1 MREEG
6 ARRGSEEVTKD
17 DTEIVSAVRTAL
29 VDKVGH
35 QRFDLWF
42 GAGTR
47 LELCD
52 GALAVVAPNWFF
64 RDWLASN
71 FRRDLEASCVA
82 VLGRCPTLDF
92 RVEEGS
98 SQPDDRPARLARA
111 AVQPSLPIQG
121 NLPVKGKQSAPPSAR
136 GNNGASPAGQVS
148 VRRPHFGFDSFVMG
162 PSNRLARAAAEM
174 VVERPGEMSPLV
186 VYGPTSVGKTH
197 LVEAICH
204 AARGARPGVS
214 AVYLTAEQFTAGF
227 LQALRGS
234 GLPSFR
240 QKHRGVALLV
250 IDDLQFFCGKNA
262 RYTQLELLYTIDSFL
277 RERRQIVFTSDRPPA
292 ELADLGQEMCTRL
305 EGGMVCRMESPDYE
319 TRLGILT
326 QMAGRFD
333 VRLPDDVRALVA
345 SRLTSHARELSGA
358 VCRLRATSQILGR
371 PIDLAMA
378 EEALVDLVRSG
389 SRLVRLPDIAKAV
402 CDTFGL
408 EPRSLQSSRKGKSV
422 SYPRMLAMWLARKHT
437 RAALSEIGQYF
448 GRRSHSTVIS
458 AQKRVE
464 TWLARSAPVELA
476 EGVCG
481 IDRAIQQVEQRLRA
495 G

>member
-1 MREEG
+1 M
-6 ARRGSEEVTKD
+6 
-17 DTEIVSAVRTAL
+17 EIVSAVRTAL
-29 VDKVGH
+29 VDKVGNE
-35 QRFDLWF
+35 RFDLWF

-47 LELCD
+47 FELCG
-52 GALAVVAPNWFF
+52 GALAIVAPNRFF

-71 FRRDLEASCVA
+71 FRRDLEAACLA
-82 VLGRCPTLDF
+82 VLGQCPTLDF
-92 RVEEGS
+92 RVETS
-98 SQPDDRPARLARA
+98 SPQPDDRPTQPPRLGTD
-111 AVQPSLPIQG
+111 QPLPAQG
-121 NLPVKGKQSAPPSAR
+121 PSHAKSKHPPGPSACA
-136 GNNGASPAGQVS
+136 GNGLSPAGQAHS
-148 VRRPHFGFDSFVMG
+148 RRPRYDFDSFVVG

-174 VVERPGEMSPLV
+174 VIERPGELSPLV
-186 VYGPTSVGKTH
+186 LYGPTSVGKTH

-204 AARGARPGVS
+204 AARSARQGAS
-214 AVYLTAEQFTAGF
+214 AIYLTAEQFTSGF

-240 QKHRGVALLV
+240 QKYRGVALLV

-277 RERRQIVFTSDRPPA
+277 RERRQIVFASDRPPS
-292 ELADLGQEMCTRL
+292 ELTDLGQDMCTRL
-305 EGGMVCRMESPDYE
+305 EGGMVCRIESPEYE

-326 QMAGRFD
+326 QMAKRFD

-345 SRLTSHARELSGA
+345 SRLTSHPRELSGA
-358 VCRLRATSQILGR
+358 VCRLRATSQALAR
-371 PIDLAMA
+371 PIDLALA
-378 EEALVDLVRSG
+378 EEALADLVRPAT
-389 SRLVRLPDIAKAV
+389 RLVRLPDIAKAV

-408 EPRSLQSSRKGKSV
+408 DPRSLQSSRKAKSV

-464 TWLARSAPVELA
+464 TWLARSAPMELA

-481 IDRAIQQVEQRLRA
+481 IDQAIRQVEQRLRA

>member
-1 MREEG
+1 
-6 ARRGSEEVTKD
+6 
-17 DTEIVSAVRTAL
+17 
-29 VDKVGH
+29 
-35 QRFDLWF
+35 
-42 GAGTR
+42 
-47 LELCD
+47 
-52 GALAVVAPNWFF
+52 
-64 RDWLASN
+64 
-71 FRRDLEASCVA
+71 
-82 VLGRCPTLDF
+82 
-92 RVEEGS
+92 
-98 SQPDDRPARLARA
+98 
-111 AVQPSLPIQG
+111 
-121 NLPVKGKQSAPPSAR
+121 
-136 GNNGASPAGQVS
+136 
-148 VRRPHFGFDSFVMG
+148 
-162 PSNRLARAAAEM
+162 M
-174 VVERPGEMSPLV
+174 VVERPGELSPLV
-186 VYGPTSVGKTH
+186 LYGPTSVGKTH

-204 AARGARPGVS
+204 AARRARPGAS

-240 QKHRGVALLV
+240 QKYRGVALLA

-277 RERRQIVFTSDRPPA
+277 RERRQIVFASDRPPS
-292 ELADLGQEMCTRL
+292 ELTDLGQEMCTRL
-305 EGGMVCRMESPDYE
+305 EGGMVCRIEPPDYE
-319 TRLGILT
+319 TRLGILS
-326 QMAGRFD
+326 QMAKRFD
-333 VRLPDDVRALVA
+333 VRLPDDVRALAA
-345 SRLTSHARELSGA
+345 SRLTSHARELSGV
-358 VCRLRATSQILGR
+358 VCRLRATSQALAR

-378 EEALVDLVRSG
+378 EEALADLARPA

-408 EPRSLQSSRKGKSV
+408 EPRSLQSSRKAKSV

-464 TWLARSAPVELA
+464 TWLARSVPVEVA

-481 IDRAIQQVEQRLRA
+481 IDQAIRQVERRLRA